1 MTSHEWAERL
11 EAQKAAMLARV
22 SAWPA
27 ELQTRNPVEGE
38 WSALQ
43 VLDHLVRT
51 ERGMCAMSAKGLA
64 APQKI
69 GVKDRVGFAMVE
81 RVFRSRRRVKVPE
94 PVKHFILPGEGL
106 ELRRIEDAW
115 GEVRETLAKLMCE
128 AEGCRD
134 GVFRHPVGGWMSFGQ
149 VLRFFSVHMVHH
161 GYQLER
167 IESALGITSRSR

>member
-1 MTSHEWAERL
+1 
-11 EAQKAAMLARV
+11 MLARV

-69 GVKDRVGFAMVE
+69 GVKDRVGFEIVE

-94 PVKHFILPGEGL
+94 PVQHLILPGEGL
-106 ELRRIEDAW
+106 ELERIEAEW
-115 GEVRETLAKLMCE
+115 CEVREKLAKLMCK

-134 GVFRHPVGGWMSFGQ
+134 GVFRHPVGGWMSFEQ
-149 VLRFFSVHMVHH
+149 VLRFFSVHIMHH
-161 GYQLER
+161 EYQLER
-167 IESALGITSRSR
+167 IEKALGIT